1 MIIGFDFDKVF
12 IDYPPLIPYAMV
24 DFLYKGVVVFK
35 KNKSKNQKI
44 HYRYPGK
51 IEQKIRILSHYYIF
65 RRPISENIK
74 FLRKISGR
82 GGNKTYLVSSRFSF
96 LKTKTEEILKKYDLN
111 KYFDGI
117 YFNFE
122 DKQPHLFKENTINN
136 LKIDTYIDDDLDLSL
151 YLAQKI
157 PNLTIYWVRD
167 GRKKESNLPKNVIA
181 IKDLKELY
189 GNLFKK

>member
-12 IDYPPLIPYAMV
+12 IDYPPLIPYALV
-24 DFLYKGVVVFK
+24 DFLYKGAVVFK
-35 KNKSKNQKI
+35 KNKSKSQKI

-51 IEQKIRILSHYYIF
+51 IEQMIRIVSHYYIF
-65 RRPISENIK
+65 RRPITENIK
-74 FLRKISGR
+74 YLKKISEKKN
-82 GGNKTYLVSSRFSF
+82 NKTYLVSSRFSF
-96 LKTKTEEILKKYDLN
+96 LKKRTEAILKKYDLD

-122 DKQPHLFKENTINN
+122 DKQPHLFKEQTIKN

-151 YLAQKI
+151 YLAQKM
-157 PNLTIYWVRD
+157 PTLTIYWVRD
-167 GRKKESNLPKNVIA
+167 GRKKEGNLPKNVIA

-189 GNLFKK
+189 SGLFKK